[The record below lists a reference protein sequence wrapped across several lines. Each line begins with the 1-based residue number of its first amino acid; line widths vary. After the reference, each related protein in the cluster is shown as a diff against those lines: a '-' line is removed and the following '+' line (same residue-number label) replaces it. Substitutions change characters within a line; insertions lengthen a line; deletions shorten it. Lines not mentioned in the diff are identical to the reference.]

1 MNITADPNLPLIEA
15 ARTFIDN
22 GQLAEAAAA
31 LNQARAQ
38 IPSDPRVY
46 MMAGLMSEKAGNVD
60 GAFQLMQQGLTL
72 APEWAPGIIVLAQL
86 QVRQGQFPEASEN
99 AELALQLDSRSRVVR
114 AGAIEVAHSVGA
126 LELAV
131 RHLKEGLAQEPQDK
145 EWRMLLANHLSQ
157 LGKYEEALLV
167 WKSLV
172 EESPK
177 DQHVLKGRMHTLLA
191 AGKLDEAALVTSTLL
206 SLAPGDPIYTYYDA
220 RARGQTPPHQPAELN
235 RALFDSTAQVFDQ
248 QLVSK
253 LRYRLPHLT
262 AQKILKK
269 YPHRQL
275 RLLDLGCGTGLLG
288 AQLGKISG
296 RLEGVDV
303 SPKMLDQ
310 AKRLGL
316 YDSLEVGDLHKTLSD
331 TSAASY
337 DIVAALEVFVY
348 IGDLSEAI
356 PASFKVLVPGGYL
369 VFSCE
374 IGADDGPDLYLDPL
388 TERYV
393 HKRGAVEALCRASG
407 FVIETELA
415 VLRYQK
421 GKPVQGFV
429 VWARKPS

>member
-1 MNITADPNLPLIEA
+1 
-15 ARTFIDN
+15 
-22 GQLAEAAAA
+22 
-31 LNQARAQ
+31 
-38 IPSDPRVY
+38 
-46 MMAGLMSEKAGNVD
+46 
-60 GAFQLMQQGLTL
+60 
-72 APEWAPGIIVLAQL
+72 
-86 QVRQGQFPEASEN
+86 
-99 AELALQLDSRSRVVR
+99 
-114 AGAIEVAHSVGA
+114 
-126 LELAV
+126 
-131 RHLKEGLAQEPQDK
+131 
-145 EWRMLLANHLSQ
+145 MLLANHLSQ